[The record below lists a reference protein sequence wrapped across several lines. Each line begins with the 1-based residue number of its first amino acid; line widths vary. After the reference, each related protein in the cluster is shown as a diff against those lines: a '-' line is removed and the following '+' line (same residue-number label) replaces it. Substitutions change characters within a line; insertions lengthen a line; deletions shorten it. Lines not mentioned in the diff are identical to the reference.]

1 MGDLAAMTQ
10 PGLQHTAA
18 DGGLVEAGQEW
29 AYRARQADDLVQ
41 VRVLR
46 LGTQRPAR
54 VLVQFA
60 DEVFEGRQE
69 WVSPARLKA
78 HWQDVGQYRAREA
91 LWNRIHAA
99 GLPPDDPREDAAQT
113 LIELLL
119 ADDGAEIGY
128 RRSGAICLR
137 DPAALAAKLG
147 LDRAQLTGHPLA
159 FTENDVLIAPWEVTE
174 LIVTTMARHNPGPI
188 LELVAR

>member
-1 MGDLAAMTQ
+1 MTQ

-69 WVSPARLKA
+69 WVPPARLKA

-99 GLPPDDPREDAAQT
+99 GLPPDDPAKTPPRPSSNCCSPMTEPR
-113 LIELLL
+113 L
-119 ADDGAEIGY
+119 ATAG
-128 RRSGAICLR
+128 
-137 DPAALAAKLG
+137 PAPSASATPPRLPPNLAL
-147 LDRAQLTGHPLA
+147 T
-159 FTENDVLIAPWEVTE
+159 VLS
-174 LIVTTMARHNPGPI
+174 
-188 LELVAR
+188 